1 MTGRWIVASLLAA
14 LSMSGWGQSHDGF
27 SITAGHVAA
36 TLSARG
42 ISMTGKQVSMLA
54 RVVASEPNPLL
65 DVLSVGP
72 LSDLGSGA
80 RAEARSSV
88 KMACRVP
95 EECLPFYVLVTWVR
109 GADGDGTKAA
119 AATAPAR
126 SSAFNP
132 IEAITMRAGTRAT
145 LVMDDNRARIQVAV
159 ISLENGIA
167 GHKIHVASPDHK
179 QIYVG
184 EVVSANLLKRS
195 F

>member
-14 LSMSGWGQSHDGF
+14 LSVSGWGQSHDSF
-27 SITAGHVAA
+27 SLTAGQVAA

-42 ISMTGKQVSMLA
+42 VSMTGKQVSLLA
-54 RVVASEPNPLL
+54 NVVATEPNPLL
-65 DVLSVGP
+65 DILSVNP
-72 LSDLGSGA
+72 LGDLGSGA

-88 KMACRVP
+88 KMACHQP
-95 EECLPFYVLVTWVR
+95 DKCLPFYVLVTWAR
-109 GADGDGTKAA
+109 GADGAMTKAPGS
-119 AATAPAR
+119 TTPAQGA
-126 SSAFNP
+126 SFNP
-132 IEAITMRAGTRAT
+132 GEAITMRAGTHAT
-145 LVMDDNRARIQVAV
+145 LVMDDHRAHIQVAV